1 MVRPPPLRPDE
12 PGFWSDFAA
21 LVAAGRLRG
30 EAAEDAI
37 VDFITASEVG
47 PQDHPRLRVEVR
59 EQVEAVV
66 RADAQLCALLHAE
79 VGQPRQPPE
88 PPRTPEPSPVA
99 PVETVAEPPA
109 QQRPTQGGP
118 PGGRSRRAPAP
129 RNPPRDRAAPSRRS
143 RARRERVEADGVD
156 AFSAGQT
163 RRRALTVAGIVGAIA
178 VSAWAWTMLREK
190 PCDRLAKKIC
200 LALSDCEQGAV
211 RTSLAAPD
219 IGDELCEST
228 RIALDEALVGVD
240 PAKTVPVF
248 TRVMTEQLGL
258 DPRGEKAGAAKGDG
272 PKLLEPTT
280 VVEGTS
286 TLIDLFADDAHLLW
300 TRQDPPGVFRVR
312 NIGGTPEVLAEHLDA
327 TDVVATRDFVY
338 WVSREPTGGTLWA
351 DKKRGEYEPMRIE
364 VDGFS
369 PVRAAFMGP
378 ELAFVDE
385 TTGDIMMAAV
395 AGGDPRAIAHGG
407 LPAPVEIA
415 ADEALVFWA
424 TTEGAISSAP
434 RSGGETRVL
443 AERQHAPA
451 SLASDSTHL
460 YWIDR
465 GQGTLARVPK
475 QGGSVEALVTGR
487 PGLWDLA
494 IDDDRVYATD
504 RDAGRLMSVAKVDA
518 AITVLAEGLLQPTC
532 VVIDG
537 AAIYWEANGSIA
549 RLPKS

>member
-1 MVRPPPLRPDE
+1 VE
-12 PGFWSDFAA
+12 P
-21 LVAAGRLRG
+21 
-30 EAAEDAI
+30 
-37 VDFITASEVG
+37 
-47 PQDHPRLRVEVR
+47 
-59 EQVEAVV
+59 
-66 RADAQLCALLHAE
+66 
-79 VGQPRQPPE
+79 
-88 PPRTPEPSPVA
+88 
-99 PVETVAEPPA
+99 
-109 QQRPTQGGP
+109 
-118 PGGRSRRAPAP
+118 
-129 RNPPRDRAAPSRRS
+129 
-143 RARRERVEADGVD
+143 DGVD
-156 AFSAGQT
+156 SFSAGQT
-163 RRRALTVAGIVGAIA
+163 RRRVATVAGIVGGIV

-190 PCDRLAKKIC
+190 PCDRLARKIC

-228 RIALDEALVGVD
+228 RVALDEALAGVD
-240 PAKTVPVF
+240 PAKTVPIF
-248 TRVMTEQLGL
+248 TRVMTKQLGF
-258 DPRGEKAGAAKGDG
+258 DPRGEKAGAVKGDR

-312 NIGGTPEVLAEHLDA
+312 NIGGIPEVLAEHLDA

-378 ELAFVDE
+378 ELAFIDA

-434 RSGGETRVL
+434 RSGGDTLVL

-475 QGGSVEALVTGR
+475 QGGSLEALVTGR

-494 IDDDRVYATD
+494 IDEDRVYVTD
-504 RDAGRLMSVAKVDA
+504 RDAGMLMSVAKVDA
-518 AITVLAEGLLQPTC
+518 AITVLAQGLSQPTC